1 MFAKIGLDDLTAIL
15 WTDWTDLEIQSSAIE
30 DFYIERDT

>member
-1 MFAKIGLDDLTAIL
+1 MFEKIGLDDLTAIL
-15 WTDWTDLEIQSSAIE
+15 WTDLEIQSSAIE